1 MTSIIG
7 IPVLIEKATSEYSP
21 LGKVFNK
28 GVDKTD
34 KKEGLLK
41 RLKNIE
47 DKNKEKLKMVEK
59 IERRH
64 LGIKK
69 VINIFDEKPSQK

>member
-1 MTSIIG
+1 MI
-7 IPVLIEKATSEYSP
+7 IEKAKSEYSQ

>member
-1 MTSIIG
+1 M
-7 IPVLIEKATSEYSP
+7 LIEKAKSEYSP

-47 DKNKEKLKMVEK
+47 HKNKKKLKMVENTD
-59 IERRH
+59 RRH

-69 VINIFDEKPSQK
+69 VINIFDEKPFQR

>member
-1 MTSIIG
+1 M
-7 IPVLIEKATSEYSP
+7 LIEKAKSEYSP